1 MKKIFTLIALFMS
14 TGVLAQEGARYK
26 IHFVNTPVEIVLAE
40 YAKISDKQVDLVQRV
55 RVSVTITHDGVL
67 TADEFLQLVEKNLN
81 EVNVGLFSIGK
92 DRMVAAWID
101 PELAPREP
109 IAPAFT
115 EDVLKEMQQRQ
126 RDAIREGR
134 PPLPTPRNN

>member
-1 MKKIFTLIALFMS
+1 MKKLFTLMALFMS

-40 YAKISDKQVDLVQRV
+40 YAKISAKQVDLVQGV
-55 RVSVTITHDGVL
+55 RLSVTITHDGVL
-67 TADEFLQLVEKNLN
+67 TADECMQLVEKKLN
-81 EVNVGLFSIGK
+81 EANVGLFPIGK

-109 IAPAFT
+109 IAPAVT

-126 RDAIREGR
+126 RDAIREGL
-134 PPLPTPRNN
+134 PTLPTPRNN